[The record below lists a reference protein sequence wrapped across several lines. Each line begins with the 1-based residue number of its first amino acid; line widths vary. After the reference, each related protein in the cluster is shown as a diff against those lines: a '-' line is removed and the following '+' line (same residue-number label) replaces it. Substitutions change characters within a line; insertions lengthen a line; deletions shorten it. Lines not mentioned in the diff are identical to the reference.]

1 MTENQINI
9 LEVQGEEF
17 SQDKDKYGKET
28 EIMRKKISCT
38 EDPSKIESQNYQN
51 STMRGQNRLNGSNKI
66 TRKYPLVEK
75 ITRLQMDKC
84 QVKIP

>member
-28 EIMRKKISCT
+28 EIMGKKISCA
-38 EDPSKIESQNYQN
+38 EDPSKTESQNY
-51 STMRGQNRLNGSNKI
+51 
-66 TRKYPLVEK
+66 
-75 ITRLQMDKC
+75 
-84 QVKIP
+84 